1 MGFNKFF
8 VKNWQFTLV
17 IFTAVMVLGIN
28 ALFNMPRAEDPPFGA
43 PIFSIVIVYPGT
55 NPADMEKLVADPIEE
70 ELYQLADIKKINT
83 TINDGL
89 VVMLAEFN
97 FGVDVESKN
106 NDVIREINKIRPE
119 LPEGIIRFDIKKAAS
134 SDVVILQSALVS
146 DTASMELMKDL
157 AQNLEKDI
165 ERIKDI
171 KWAEI
176 QASPEKEIHL
186 DLDLD
191 RMAAMKLGLN
201 QVIGL
206 IQANN
211 INIPGGDIDLGQKK
225 YNIKTTSEYKTIDDI
240 KSTIVQVTPQG
251 KTVTLGQIATIYYT
265 EETTDHIARHN
276 SRRAIWINSAMKDK
290 KNIIAVRKELET
302 VLSAFKEKLPKG
314 ITLENAFDQEK
325 GVRYRLSGLGRDFA
339 IAIFLVLLTLL
350 PLGTRASIVVMISI
364 PLSLS
369 IGLFM
374 LDLLGYTLNQLSIV
388 GMVVALGLLVDDS
401 IVVVENIER
410 YMRKGISA
418 REAAVSATNHIMVA
432 ILGCTATLILAFLPL
447 ANLPE
452 GSGDFIRPLLMAVML
467 TVIASLFVSV
477 TIIPFLSSIL
487 LKSHENAASGDGN
500 FFFNAFKKYVNNPY
514 QRLLEWCMSHKLVT
528 LVFAAAIFMMSLLLI
543 PVLGFSLF
551 PESEKPIITIDIE
564 TEPGSNLTHTDKVVR
579 KVEQKLL
586 TFTEIDHISANA
598 GKGNPRIY
606 YNEFQRQNSA
616 NFGQIIVYLN
626 EKTKVPDIIRFADK
640 ARSALAS
647 FPGVKIEVKRFQQG
661 PPISAPIE
669 MRIMGNNLDTL
680 DILSTKVEKLMK
692 EKSGSMYVRNDLK
705 YVKSDIVVDVDREKA
720 GLYGISSA
728 EIAKTVRLA
737 IVGLQIGEISNSE
750 GDEFKMK
757 ISLSQNT
764 ENALQMFDKV
774 FVTSMSGSL
783 IPLKSMASISLRPSA
798 SIIRHFNK
806 ERYALVSCFVQ
817 NGVNVSKLT
826 DEILDDI
833 NNEVTMSEGYRVV
846 AAGERESQQESFG
859 GLGTIIILTV
869 FGLLAIL
876 ILEFRTF
883 KSTIIV
889 LSVIPMGIIGALVA
903 LYIAGESM
911 SFVATVGIIALVGI
925 EIKNSILMVDYTNGL
940 REQGMNLYEAVMDGA
955 ETRFL
960 PILLTSMT
968 AIGGLTPLVL
978 ESSPLI
984 SPLAI
989 VLIGGLISST
999 LLSRLVTP
1007 VLYYLIP
1014 PEIKM

>member
-17 IFTAVMVLGIN
+17 IFVAVMVLGIN
-28 ALFNMPRAEDPPFGA
+28 ALMNMPRGEDPPFGA
-43 PIFSIVIVYPGT
+43 PIFSIVVVYPGT
-55 NPADMEKLVADPIEE
+55 NPTDMEKLIADPIEE
-70 ELYQLADIKKINT
+70 ELYQLSDVKKINT

-89 VVMLAEFN
+89 IVMLAEFN
-97 FGVDVESKN
+97 FGVDVEAKN
-106 NDVIREINKIRPE
+106 NDVIREINKIRSD
-119 LPEGIIRFDIKKAAS
+119 LPDGIVLLDIKKAAS

-146 DTASMELMKDL
+146 DTASMEVMVDL
-157 AQNLEKDI
+157 AESLEKDI

-171 KWAEI
+171 KWVEI
-176 QASPEKEIHL
+176 QAAPDKEIHI

-191 RMAAMKLGLN
+191 RMASMKLGLN

-225 YNIKTTSEYKTIDDI
+225 YNIKTTSEFKTIDDI
-240 KSTIVQVTPQG
+240 KSTIVQVTPDG
-251 KTVTLGQIATIYYT
+251 KTVKLGQISEIYYT

-276 SRRAIWINSAMKDK
+276 NHRAIWVNSAMKDK
-290 KNIIAVRKELET
+290 KNIIAVRHELEN
-302 VLSAFKEKLPKG
+302 VLSHFKEKLPKG
-314 ITLENAFDQEK
+314 ITLEHAFDQEI
-325 GVRYRLSGLGRDFA
+325 GVKHRLSGLGRDFA

-418 REAAVSATNHIMVA
+418 KEAAISATNHIMVA
-432 ILGCTATLILAFLPL
+432 IMGCTATLLLAFLPL

-452 GSGDFIRPLLMAVML
+452 GSGDFIRSLPMAVML
-467 TVIASLFVSV
+467 TVLASLFVSV

-487 LKSHENAASGDGN
+487 LKAHENTAGGEGN

-514 QRLLEWCMSHKLVT
+514 QKLLQWCMTHKVTT
-528 LVFAAAIFMMSLLLI
+528 LVLAAVIFGLSLMLV

-551 PESEKPIITIDIE
+551 PESEKPIVTIDIE

-586 TFTEIDHISANA
+586 SFPEIDHISANA

-606 YNEFQRQNSA
+606 YNEFQRQNSS
-616 NFGQIIVYLN
+616 NFGQIIVYLD
-626 EKTKVPDIIRFADK
+626 EKTKVPEIIKFAEK
-640 ARSALAS
+640 ARSELAN
-647 FPGVKIEVKRFQQG
+647 FPGVRIEVKRFQQG
-661 PPISAPIE
+661 PPITAPVE
-669 MRIMGNNLDTL
+669 MRIIGNNLDTL
-680 DILSTKVEKLMK
+680 DQLSAKVEKLVK
-692 EKSGSMYVRNDLK
+692 ARQGTMYVRNDLK
-705 YVKSDIVVDVDREKA
+705 YVKSDIIVDVNKEKA
-720 GLYGISSA
+720 GLYGINGA

-737 IVGLQIGEISNSE
+737 IAGLDISEISNTE

-757 ISLSQNT
+757 ISLTQNT

-774 FVTSMSGSL
+774 YVTSMSGSL
-783 IPLKSMASISLRPSA
+783 IPLKNIAELSLKPSA

-806 ERYALVSCFVQ
+806 ERYALVSCFAQ
-817 NGVNVSKLT
+817 NGVNISQLT
-826 DEILDDI
+826 DDILNDI
-833 NNEVTMSEGYRVV
+833 ATQVPMPDGYRVI
-846 AAGERESQQESFG
+846 AAGERESSQESFG

-903 LYIAGESM
+903 LYVSGESL
-911 SFVATVGIIALVGI
+911 SFVATVGIIALMGI

-940 REQGMNLYEAVMDGA
+940 REQGMNLYDAVMDGA

-978 ESSPLI
+978 ENSPLI

-1014 PEIKM
+1014 PQVK